1 MSKTGIAGMVQ
12 SAAWM
17 SHQMDLEVVAFGRAG
32 DAPKDSCLLQMTGRF
47 LAYDVFLDGGFVFL
61 DATSMDQAEGA
72 SQRLLTIGD
81 TEQGWSD
88 LCRLV
93 QALERNQI
101 RDVKVRPL
109 EIGESGNRDSWVIGD

>member
-47 LAYDVFLDGGFVFL
+47 LAYDVFLDGGWIFL
-61 DATSMDQAEGA
+61 SAQLMDRSDPPESLA
-72 SQRLLTIGD
+72 SFGDGRGWLETGLLD
-81 TEQGWSD
+81 RS
-88 LCRLV
+88 L
-93 QALERNQI
+93 
-101 RDVKVRPL
+101 
-109 EIGESGNRDSWVIGD
+109 S

>member
-1 MSKTGIAGMVQ
+1 MSKIGIAGMVQ

-17 SHQMDLEVVAFGRAG
+17 SHQMDLEVATFGRAG
-32 DAPKDSCLLQMTGRF
+32 DAPTNSCLLQMTGCF
-47 LAYDVFLDGGFVFL
+47 LAYDVLLDGGFIFW
-61 DATSMDQAEGA
+61 DATPMDQAEEP
-72 SQRLLTIGD
+72 QRLLTIGD

-93 QALERNQI
+93 QALERNRI
-101 RDVKVRPL
+101 CDVKQRPL

>member
-1 MSKTGIAGMVQ
+1 MVQ

-17 SHQMDLEVVAFGRAG
+17 SYRLDLEVLTFGRAG

-47 LAYDVFLDGGFVFL
+47 LAHNVLLDGGFVNL
-61 DATSMDQAEGA
+61 DATSMDQAEEP
-72 SQRLLTIGD
+72 QRLLTIGD
-81 TEQGWSD
+81 TEVGWSD

-101 RDVKVRPL
+101 RGMFAPWKSVRAATGIL
-109 EIGESGNRDSWVIGD
+109 G